1 MSMTFEEAIAQLRDL
16 RIDRKAFEDP
26 EDPGD
31 VFTRDIEALDTI
43 LREWDR
49 MPTWVDCN
57 ERMPENAGK
66 PGAFCA
72 KHLIMTKFGITEGWF
87 NPDFDCWFALVWF
100 YTSRFLEEEI
110 SMERAD
116 VPKVCRLP
124 KSYVTHWR
132 RFPDSPHGGGT
143 YEKD

>member
-1 MSMTFEEAIAQLRDL
+1 MTLDEMISDIDYVVNKNQLATLELGDESTKQL
-16 RIDRKAFEDP
+16 LHWLEDYKRLQSVSSWIP
-26 EDPGD
+26 
-31 VFTRDIEALDTI
+31 
-43 LREWDR
+43 
-49 MPTWVDCN
+49 CN

-72 KHLIMTKFGITEGWF
+72 KHLIMKKFGITEGWF

-100 YTSRFLEEEI
+100 YTSRFLDEEI

-124 KSYVTHWR
+124 KSYVSHWR
-132 RFPDSPHGGGT
+132 DFPDSPHRGDA